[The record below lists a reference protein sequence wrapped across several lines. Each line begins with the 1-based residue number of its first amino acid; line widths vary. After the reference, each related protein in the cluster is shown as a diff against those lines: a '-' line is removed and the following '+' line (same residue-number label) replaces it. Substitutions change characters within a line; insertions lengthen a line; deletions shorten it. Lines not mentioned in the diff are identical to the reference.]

1 MLRVAGSLAGGN
13 TNAIELVRA
22 LQGGGRPTTLGRAIA
37 EYGRV
42 PKTLHLLQVL
52 NDENYRR
59 QMLVQLNRQE
69 GRHSLARA
77 VFHGQ
82 KGELRKPYREGQEDQ
97 LGALGLVVNAIVLWN
112 TRYIALALEQLRTEG
127 SDVRD
132 EDVERLSPLAHW
144 YINLQGRYYFGV
156 PEEVQRGELRPLRHP
171 EDEFIELADARRFM
185 LGGDLHREFAPRR
198 VLHAGIGCIHPR
210 PDGES
215 VARDAPVLIQVR
227 PLRPVHDEGHGGTP
241 PALADGGVWGSQ
253 VGRARPAFEHHV
265 VRLHRSVLRCFEKSF
280 PFPDPT

>member
-69 GRHSLARA
+69 G
-77 VFHGQ
+77 
-82 KGELRKPYREGQEDQ
+82 ELRKPYREGQEDQ

-112 TRYIALALEQLRTEG
+112 TRYIALAL
-127 SDVRD
+127 
-132 EDVERLSPLAHW
+132 A
-144 YINLQGRYYFGV
+144 
-156 PEEVQRGELRPLRHP
+156 
-171 EDEFIELADARRFM
+171 AR
-185 LGGDLHREFAPRR
+185 
-198 VLHAGIGCIHPR
+198 
-210 PDGES
+210 
-215 VARDAPVLIQVR
+215 
-227 PLRPVHDEGHGGTP
+227 
-241 PALADGGVWGSQ
+241 
-253 VGRARPAFEHHV
+253 
-265 VRLHRSVLRCFEKSF
+265 
-280 PFPDPT
+280 